1 MASSLLPAPPTSWA
15 SESFPTNGMALPLTQ
30 VPTLIQSLEQHQLD
44 PGSSSDVSQPS
55 ETIYSQL
62 TSEISQSWHSTGSSK
77 SGVTAGSV
85 EAFNIDLRPQTRIN
99 GVRRCSLPP
108 AQGGLFLLQEYLVDF
123 NTAIPL
129 FDAATISALFL
140 DCYNGRADGQ
150 VISWVT
156 LKVVLAIA
164 HRLRAMSPLGVA
176 QDTENVQTYL
186 EESLAELPGLVLME
200 PSLLLAQCYLGVAIV
215 LSTSSRPEPA
225 ATLVSM
231 ALRVLQDLH
240 VNDPDP
246 DPESVPPD
254 QLQRERVFWIAYFMD
269 ADMSL
274 RGWRLPSLSSNLTN
288 VQPPAEDP
296 LDGAGSIQATEG
308 DLKVNIFR
316 LRAELALL
324 QAQLMEYVLA
334 PRAAGHDDR
343 PLHEIAMRLHNWR
356 SHLLFLFEVKDYHE
370 MLHRSDLVHVVILES
385 VYFATVYA
393 VHLHISHGYRL
404 RRSPFSPTAL
414 IPAMAMEDAAMPHR
428 DARRFLE
435 LLRLLPS
442 NDVPLNWL
450 SLEAL
455 VSGVVVTLTHVM
467 HNAQDAN
474 AKAELD
480 IARPV
485 LHMLYQVIDFKRD
498 QDLTRI
504 QHLCADLYLRTDQI
518 IRQGGA
524 L

>member
-1 MASSLLPAPPTSWA
+1 MENLEDRLRSLEDLIRVSLAAKTSTSKPQEPSPVAMASSLQPALPTSWTTA
-15 SESFPTNGMALPLTQ
+15 SPPTNGMARPLTQ
-30 VPTLIQSLEQHQLD
+30 VPTLVRSLEHHQLD

-62 TSEISQSWHSTGSSK
+62 TSEISQSWHITGSSE
-77 SGVTAGSV
+77 SAAAGNLGV
-85 EAFNIDLRPQTRIN
+85 FNIDLRPQTRIN
-99 GVRRCSLPP
+99 GVRKCSLPP
-108 AQGGLFLLQEYLVDF
+108 AQGGLFLLQEFLVDF

-200 PSLLLAQCYLGVAIV
+200 PSLLLAQCYLGIAIV

-240 VNDPDP
+240 INDPDP
-246 DPESVPPD
+246 DPENTPTD

-274 RGWRLPSLSSNLTN
+274 RGWRLPSLSPKLTN
-288 VQPPAEDP
+288 VDLPAEDP
-296 LDGAGSIQATEG
+296 LDGAGSVQATEG

-316 LRAELALL
+316 LRAKLALL

-334 PRAAGHDDR
+334 PRAASHNDR
-343 PLHEIAMRLHNWR
+343 PLHEIAMRLHKWR
-356 SHLLFLFEVKDYHE
+356 SHFLFMFEVKDYHE

-385 VYFATVYA
+385 VYFATIYA
-393 VHLHISHGYRL
+393 VHLHVSHGYKL
-404 RRSPFSPTAL
+404 GRSPFSPAAL
-414 IPAMAMEDAAMPHR
+414 TLATAMEDAALPHR
-428 DARRFLE
+428 DALRFME
-435 LLRLLPS
+435 FLRLLPG
-442 NDVPLNWL
+442 NDVPFNW
-450 SLEAL
+450 
-455 VSGVVVTLTHVM
+455 
-467 HNAQDAN
+467 
-474 AKAELD
+474 
-480 IARPV
+480 
-485 LHMLYQVIDFKRD
+485 
-498 QDLTRI
+498 
-504 QHLCADLYLRTDQI
+504 
-518 IRQGGA
+518 
-524 L
+524 